1 MLYRDGDQELGEV
14 AQHTRRRLLLG
25 LGGAGALL
33 LGSGI
38 WWWRSQPA
46 AHDQPRLTPAQ
57 AFAKAQSGEITLV
70 DIRTPREWRLTG
82 VAVGAV
88 AIDMRREDFLT
99 ALEQHLGGRRDTP
112 VALIC
117 ARGVR
122 SARMTRAL
130 AAAGVVNVMDVPEGM
145 LGSASG
151 PGWIAGNLPVARW
164 EG

>member
-25 LGGAGALL
+25 LGGAGALF

-38 WWWRSQPA
+38 WWWRSQPP

-57 AFAKAQSGEITLV
+57 AFAKAQAGEIVLV

-122 SARMTRAL
+122 SGRMTLAL

>member
-1 MLYRDGDQELGEV
+1 MQQGEV
-14 AQHTRRRLLLG
+14 TEAGAGITRRQLMLG
-25 LGGAGALL
+25 LGGIGLAAG
-33 LGSGI
+33 LGGI
-38 WWWRSQPA
+38 WWQWRQPV
-46 AHDQPRLTPAQ
+46 AHDLPRLTPAEGFAAAQ
-57 AFAKAQSGEITLV
+57 AGEITLI

-82 VAVGAV
+82 VPVGAIL
-88 AIDMRREDFLT
+88 IDMRRKDFLQ
-99 ALEQHLGGRRDTP
+99 ALSAAVAGDHTTP

-130 AAAGVVNVMDVPEGM
+130 AAAGFSAVIDVPEGM

-164 EG
+164 QG